1 VRLTAAFSF
10 THLLCAPFVPTAS
23 HSVSFPLSPLSH
35 PSLTPLVTPPSPV
48 HPASPPSQT
57 VEALRTKAVAAT
69 AGLLQRR
76 LEYEAA
82 ARRAHRVNAS
92 AMALLVALEGGR
104 PATQEVAALR
114 VAGEGD
120 RVIEAALRSYLPAEA
135 HSPRGV
141 PTLGHLQLRFGS
153 VLHAVRVAALTP
165 EGKGVL
171 GQAVGTAAARL
182 VVPGADFPLRVVE
195 GSAASSA
202 AAPAQPVIEAAPS
215 TAAAKGRS
223 LTTVVGPYIADFTGG
238 VQSLWHTLTGSEA
251 PGAAAPAAAEAD
263 SPLKPL
269 VEGAAKAKEAVIDL
283 ASAAQEKTADI
294 RHLNTLF
301 DAAEAAVVAGD
312 LDSAV
317 LLLSRLP
324 GFPGEAARDWV
335 EQARL
340 RIATDRATAVVRAR
354 AALLADSMY

>member
-1 VRLTAAFSF
+1 
-10 THLLCAPFVPTAS
+10 
-23 HSVSFPLSPLSH
+23 
-35 PSLTPLVTPPSPV
+35 
-48 HPASPPSQT
+48 

-82 ARRAHRVNAS
+82 ARRAHRINAS
-92 AMALLVALEGGR
+92 ALALLVALEGGR

-182 VVPGADFPLRVVE
+182 VVPGADSPLRVVE
-195 GSAASSA
+195 GGAASSA

-223 LTTVVGPYIADFTGG
+223 LTTVVGPYLADLAGG
-238 VQSLWHTLTGSEA
+238 VQSLWRTVTGSEPTPAGSGA
-251 PGAAAPAAAEAD
+251 PGAAAATAPEAD

-269 VEGAAKAKEAVIDL
+269 VEGAAKAKGAVIDL

>member
-1 VRLTAAFSF
+1 
-10 THLLCAPFVPTAS
+10 
-23 HSVSFPLSPLSH
+23 
-35 PSLTPLVTPPSPV
+35 
-48 HPASPPSQT
+48 

-92 AMALLVALEGGR
+92 AMALLIALEGGR

-120 RVIEAALRSYLPAEA
+120 RVIEAALRAYLPAEA

-182 VVPGADFPLRVVE
+182 VVPGADSPLRVVD
-195 GSAASSA
+195 GSAVSSA

-215 TAAAKGRS
+215 TAAAQGRS
-223 LTTVVGPYIADFTGG
+223 LTTVVGPYLADFKEG
-238 VQSLWHTLTGSEA
+238 VQSLWHTITGSE
-251 PGAAAPAAAEAD
+251 PAAAGSGAPSAAAAAAAEAG

-269 VEGAAKAKEAVIDL
+269 VEGAAKAKGAVIDL